1 MSGNTSKTH
10 DFFFEVLS
18 KKKLNELLNR
28 VSSGYLTNQI
38 NNNLQSH
45 RAKYKLDE
53 NVCDIFI
60 NFIEINTGKQ
70 IGHISFHLDKQ
81 NKNMKQHSLE
91 KGRFHVVN
99 NRNRN
104 RYYTLKINRTND
116 NSIIMYVKSNL
127 TMKNN
132 LSECTTVTLNI
143 LNEYFNPKSNLY
155 LKHHITKYANKDH
168 ICIDNIYN
176 RIYKIGKNYLSSTRS
191 KSKSTSKSISYSM
204 KS

>member
-1 MSGNTSKTH
+1 VGIHIKH
-10 DFFFEVLS
+10 IIYFFEVLS
-18 KKKLNELLNR
+18 KNKLNELLNR

-38 NNNLQSH
+38 NNKLQSH
-45 RAKYKLDE
+45 RAEYKLDK

-60 NFIEINTGKQ
+60 NFKEINTGKQ

-91 KGRFHVVN
+91 KGRFHVIN

-104 RYYTLKINRTND
+104 RYYTLKINKTND

-127 TMKNN
+127 TMKDN

-143 LNEYFNPKSNLY
+143 LNDYFNPKSNLY
-155 LKHHITKYANKDH
+155 LKYHLTNYANKDH
-168 ICIDNIYN
+168 LCIDKIYE
-176 RIYKIGKNYLSSTRS
+176 RVDKKGKSYLSSTRS
-191 KSKSTSKSISYSM
+191 KSKSISKSISYNM